1 MKNQTKY
8 AKVEGH
14 SNLIRDLST
23 NAIINTD
30 SLSADQYTRLRNRRE
45 IEKQKI
51 NNIEIEMSE
60 IKSSI
65 DELKHLLRNMLDGS
79 KCN

>member
-1 MKNQTKY
+1 MKSQTKY

-65 DELKHLLRNMLDGS
+65 DELKHLLRNILDGS

>member
-1 MKNQTKY
+1 MKNQAKY

-30 SLSADQYTRLRNRRE
+30 SLSANQYTRLRNRRE

-51 NNIEIEMSE
+51 DNIETEMSE

-65 DELKHLLRNMLDGS
+65 TELKYLLESMLDGT
-79 KCN
+79 K

>member
-65 DELKHLLRNMLDGS
+65 DELKHLLRNMLDES

>member
-79 KCN
+79 KCT